1 MNSCMSRASSSRKPL
16 YPCTGNWGGW
26 NDTGTQF
33 TIWAQQRDLLWMKVY
48 GGAAV
53 SSLPNCLQS
62 SSGSCAITGISVQV
76 KNFLFFS
83 SFFVRRWISSSIYI
97 LLGNTVA
104 KIPPATFESAFVEI
118 EGSIKNT
125 CTQPSQVCEALW
137 SAVKC
142 CKRHNF
148 MLIFDW
154 TLCLAATPGRF
165 FFFNIGPV
173 YSIISN
179 VKSGCVLGLILM

>member
-16 YPCTGNWGGW
+16 YPWAGNWGGW
-26 NDTGTQF
+26 TDTGTQF
-33 TIWAQQRDLLWMKVY
+33 TIWVQQRDLLLMKAN
-48 GGAAV
+48 GRAAV
-53 SSLPNCLQS
+53 SSLPYCLQP

-76 KNFLFFS
+76 KNFLFFF
-83 SFFVRRWISSSIYI
+83 SFFVQRWISSSIYI

-104 KIPPATFESAFVEI
+104 KIPTAIFESAFVEI
-118 EGSIKNT
+118 EGSIKNA

-142 CKRHNF
+142 CKRHDF

-154 TLCLAATPGRF
+154 TFCLAATPADF
-165 FFFNIGPV
+165 F
-173 YSIISN
+173 SLIS
-179 VKSGCVLGLILM
+179 VQPIAL